1 MSHIALYREWRPQT
15 FSDVVAQKQVVYPL
29 KQSIIN
35 NEIGHAYLFSG
46 TRGTGKTSVA
56 KIFAKAVNCLNPEQG
71 NPCNQCE
78 ICQAINSGSLLDVM
92 EIDAASNNSVD
103 NIRRI
108 TDEIVF
114 MPARAKYKVYIVD
127 EVHMLST
134 GAFNALLKTLEEPPE
149 HAIFILA
156 TTEPYRIPATVTSRC
171 QRFDFRRI
179 PQDSIIE
186 KLSQIAQQSEIEI
199 DEPAL
204 LAIAQ
209 LSDGALRDAISLL
222 DQASSGIESRI
233 TKEKLFDL
241 VGIVQDQFMLK
252 LTTALLNKDLQEVL
266 QLIDEL
272 VMSGRDLER
281 FVMEFAQFLRNLLV
295 TKITGNHEEWFGFS
309 QHDLDHVNILAA
321 HITEEALLAWIEGIS
336 KLAAD
341 LRYSGDIRIAIE
353 VGLIKILN
361 QVSQASKTEP
371 TFERVTY
378 VPSQNE
384 HLFEQD
390 KSMSKQN
397 ESAPEQVKILP
408 EHDKSVLKQV
418 ESTNVKEEPLQ
429 ESSQSTDTTK
439 NIENIIIVENNEIN
453 TDTET
458 AADASILEDSEIAA
472 IDFIEDSE
480 VVASADILEDTET
493 VAEVKIIADSGDAV
507 EDTTEDIIEDTP
519 DLKSMQKKQWQK
531 TLDYLVKE
539 HRIDLKMLL
548 SPATVVSN
556 SKHWKISY
564 QSNLKSHCKTVGTK
578 ENKALIEQALQ
589 NVTGNNKIKL
599 DICLINEQETIEDN
613 LNPEEPAWMQ
623 EVRKMAHDLDIPIK
637 MED

>member
-35 NEIGHAYLFSG
+35 GEIGHAYLFSG

-114 MPARAKYKVYIVD
+114 MPTRAKYKVYIID

-186 KLSQIAQQSEIEI
+186 KLTEIAEQSDIEI
-199 DEPAL
+199 DDLAI

-222 DQASSGIESRI
+222 DQAGSGIESRI

-252 LTTALLNKDLQEVL
+252 LTTALLNQDLQEVL
-266 QLIDEL
+266 ELIDKL

-281 FVMEFAQFLRNLLV
+281 FITEFAQFLRNLLV
-295 TKITGNHEEWFGFS
+295 TKITGNNEEWFGFN
-309 QHDLDHVNILAA
+309 QQDLEHVNVLAA
-321 HITEEALLAWIEGIS
+321 HITERTLLNWIESIS
-336 KLAAD
+336 RLAAD
-341 LRYSGDIRIAIE
+341 LRYTGDIRIAIE

-361 QVSQASKTEP
+361 QVKRSGESNKI
-371 TFERVTY
+371 
-378 VPSQNE
+378 
-384 HLFEQD
+384 
-390 KSMSKQN
+390 
-397 ESAPEQVKILP
+397 ESASEPELESEPGP
-408 EHDKSVLKQV
+408 EPEPESESEPEPEPDESVRERIKQV
-418 ESTNVKEEPLQ
+418 NSVTKPIKSYGITETIA
-429 ESSQSTDTTK
+429 DTGKDVVAETAENIVAE
-439 NIENIIIVENNEIN
+439 NIENVVE
-453 TDTET
+453 ET
-458 AADASILEDSEIAA
+458 AENI
-472 IDFIEDSE
+472 
-480 VVASADILEDTET
+480 
-493 VAEVKIIADSGDAV
+493 VAESAENVAETAENVFEENTKKITD
-507 EDTTEDIIEDTP
+507 E
-519 DLKSMQKKQWQK
+519 KSTQKNQWQQA
-531 TLDYLVKE
+531 LEYLVKE

-548 SPATVVSN
+548 SPATVESN
-556 SKHWKISY
+556 NEYWKISY
-564 QSNLKSHCKTVGTK
+564 QANLKSHCKTVGTK

-589 NVTGNNKIKL
+589 SACGNNKIRL
-599 DICLINEQETIEDN
+599 DICLIDEEEVIEDN

-637 MED
+637 TED

>member
-15 FSDVVAQKQVVYPL
+15 FSEVVAQKQVVYPL

-56 KIFAKAVNCLNPEQG
+56 KIFAKAVNCLSPEQG

-114 MPARAKYKVYIVD
+114 MPTRAKYKVYIID

-186 KLSQIAQQSEIEI
+186 KLSQIAEQSDIEI
-199 DEPAL
+199 DETAL

-233 TKEKLFDL
+233 TKDKLFDL
-241 VGIVQDQFMLK
+241 VGIVQDQFMLN

-272 VMSGRDLER
+272 VMSGRDPER
-281 FVMEFAQFLRNLLV
+281 FVTEFAQFLRNLLV

-309 QHDLDHVNILAA
+309 QQDLDHVNILAT
-321 HITEEALLAWIEGIS
+321 HITEETLLAWIESIS
-336 KLAAD
+336 KLASD
-341 LRYSGDIRIAIE
+341 LRYTGDIRIAIE

-361 QVSQASKTEP
+361 QVEQSNNIKFASEQDN
-371 TFERVTY
+371 FERIENKNLSDSTQ
-378 VPSQNE
+378 ST
-384 HLFEQD
+384 
-390 KSMSKQN
+390 
-397 ESAPEQVKILP
+397 ATPEKI
-408 EHDKSVLKQV
+408 E
-418 ESTNVKEEPLQ
+418 NVKFVKDININ
-429 ESSQSTDTTK
+429 TDMEISADTK
-439 NIENIIIVENNEIN
+439 NIA
-453 TDTET
+453 DTE
-458 AADASILEDSEIAA
+458 
-472 IDFIEDSE
+472 
-480 VVASADILEDTET
+480 
-493 VAEVKIIADSGDAV
+493 IIADAEMVSDIKATADSGNTVKD
-507 EDTTEDIIEDTP
+507 DTVDIIEDTS
-519 DLKSMQKKQWQK
+519 DLKSIQKKQWQQ

-548 SPATVVSN
+548 SPATVESN
-556 SKHWKISY
+556 NEYWKIFY
-564 QSNLKSHCKTVGTK
+564 QSNLKSHCRTVSTK
-578 ENKALIEQALQ
+578 ENKALIEQALH

-599 DICLINEQETIEDN
+599 DICLRNEQETTEDN

-623 EVRKMAHDLDIPIK
+623 EIRKMAHDLDIPIK

>member
-35 NEIGHAYLFSG
+35 GEIGHAYLFSG

-78 ICQAINSGSLLDVM
+78 ICQSINSGSLLDVM

-114 MPARAKYKVYIVD
+114 MPARAKYKVYIID

-252 LTTALLNKDLQEVL
+252 LTAALLNKDLQEVL

-281 FVMEFAQFLRNLLV
+281 FVTEFAQFLRNLLV
-295 TKITGNHEEWFGFS
+295 TKITGNNEEWFGFS
-309 QHDLDHVNILAA
+309 QQDLEHVNLLSA
-321 HITEEALLAWIEGIS
+321 HITEKTLLIWIESIS

-341 LRYSGDIRIAIE
+341 LRYTGDIRIAIE

-361 QVSQASKTEP
+361 QVNRSSEIEIGKTIENSKAAEDIKITSDLRITTNSENTIPDYTEEFIEE
-371 TFERVTY
+371 TTSETSTVTAEDIPEES
-378 VPSQNE
+378 V
-384 HLFEQD
+384 QD
-390 KSMSKQN
+390 TV
-397 ESAPEQVKILP
+397 E
-408 EHDKSVLKQV
+408 
-418 ESTNVKEEPLQ
+418 ESTE
-429 ESSQSTDTTK
+429 
-439 NIENIIIVENNEIN
+439 
-453 TDTET
+453 
-458 AADASILEDSEIAA
+458 
-472 IDFIEDSE
+472 
-480 VVASADILEDTET
+480 
-493 VAEVKIIADSGDAV
+493 DAV
-507 EDTTEDIIEDTP
+507 KDTLDV
-519 DLKSMQKKQWQK
+519 KSIQKKQWK
-531 TLDYLVKE
+531 KVLDYLVKE

-548 SPATVVSN
+548 SPATVESRDD
-556 SKHWKISY
+556 HWKISY
-564 QSNLKSHCKTVGTK
+564 QANLKSHCKTVSTK
-578 ENKALIEQALQ
+578 ENQALIEQALQ
-589 NVTGNNKIKL
+589 SVVGNNKIKL
-599 DICLINEQETIEDN
+599 DICLNDEQETVEDN

-623 EVRKMAHDLDIPIK
+623 EVRKMAQDLDIPIK

>member
-35 NEIGHAYLFSG
+35 GEIGHAYLFSG

-78 ICQAINSGSLLDVM
+78 ICQSINSGSLLDVM

-114 MPARAKYKVYIVD
+114 MPARAKYKVYIID

-179 PQDSIIE
+179 PHDSIIE
-186 KLSQIAQQSEIEI
+186 KLTQIAQQSNIDI

-222 DQASSGIESRI
+222 DQASSGIGSRI

-281 FVMEFAQFLRNLLV
+281 FVTEFAQFLRNLLV

-309 QHDLDHVNILAA
+309 QQDLEHVNVLAE
-321 HITEEALLAWIEGIS
+321 HITEETLLAWIESIS

-361 QVSQASKTEP
+361 QVSSTHKIESVGEQATNIP
-371 TFERVTY
+371 N
-378 VPSQNE
+378 QNKSVSE
-384 HLFEQD
+384 QVEIATEQD
-390 KSMSKQN
+390 VSGL
-397 ESAPEQVKILP
+397 EQD
-408 EHDKSVLKQV
+408 EFA
-418 ESTNVKEEPLQ
+418 NVKEEPLN
-429 ESSQSTDTTK
+429 EKTQS
-439 NIENIIIVENNEIN
+439 EIVEGDDIDHIIEDNIDDIIEDN
-453 TDTET
+453 TDYFIKDNT
-458 AADASILEDSEIAA
+458 D
-472 IDFIEDSE
+472 DFIEDN
-480 VVASADILEDTET
+480 ADNIIEDNAYNFIEDK
-493 VAEVKIIADSGDAV
+493 ADDIIK
-507 EDTTEDIIEDTP
+507 DTTEEIGEDVAEDVT
-519 DLKSMQKKQWQK
+519 DLKSMQRKQWNQ

-548 SPATVVSN
+548 SPATVESN
-556 SKHWKISY
+556 NDYWKISY
-564 QSNLKSHCKTVGTK
+564 QSNLKSHCKTVGAK

-599 DICLINEQETIEDN
+599 DICLINKEEAIKEN

>member
-35 NEIGHAYLFSG
+35 GEIGHAYLFSG

-114 MPARAKYKVYIVD
+114 MPTRAKYKVYIID

-186 KLSQIAQQSEIEI
+186 KLSQIAQQSDIEI

-252 LTTALLNKDLQEVL
+252 LTTALLNQDLQEVL

-281 FVMEFAQFLRNLLV
+281 FVTEFAQFLRNLLV

-309 QHDLDHVNILAA
+309 QQDLDHVNILAA
-321 HITEEALLAWIEGIS
+321 HVTEKTLLTWIENIAR
-336 KLAAD
+336 LAAD
-341 LRYSGDIRIAIE
+341 LRYTGDIRIAIE
-353 VGLIKILN
+353 VSLIKLLN
-361 QVSQASKTEP
+361 QVNQANNSNENKSAPEP
-371 TFERVTY
+371 EQE
-378 VPSQNE
+378 VPVLNQDIPV
-384 HLFEQD
+384 LFQGKPAPEQVNFVAEQD
-390 KSMSKQN
+390 
-397 ESAPEQVKILP
+397 ESAPEQFNSERIEEESFKKSTQIFDITENIADPKNVENAKITEDMTTTADIGIAAGTDVIADTEFIADAEIVEDVKITADS
-408 EHDKSVLKQV
+408 EN
-418 ESTNVKEEPLQ
+418 T
-429 ESSQSTDTTK
+429 
-439 NIENIIIVENNEIN
+439 IENIVEEISE
-453 TDTET
+453 DT
-458 AADASILEDSEIAA
+458 ADAKSI
-472 IDFIEDSE
+472 
-480 VVASADILEDTET
+480 
-493 VAEVKIIADSGDAV
+493 
-507 EDTTEDIIEDTP
+507 
-519 DLKSMQKKQWQK
+519 QKKQWQQ

-548 SPATVVSN
+548 SPATVESN
-556 SKHWKISY
+556 NEYWKISY

-589 NVTGNNKIKL
+589 NVTGNKKIKL
-599 DICLINEQETIEDN
+599 DICLIDEQETIEDN

-623 EVRKMAHDLDIPIK
+623 EIRKMAHDLDIPIK